1 MRGVRAAGASGRPVT
16 LSFDNGPDAAATP
29 LVLDV
34 LARRAVKASF
44 FVVGKRLSYPTARA
58 AAERARAQ
66 GHWIG
71 NHSMTHSLPLGLAVE
86 PDAAER
92 EIGAAQAALGALA
105 HPDRLFRPFGGGGHL
120 DRRLLS
126 QAARD
131 YLIRGGYTC
140 VLWNAVP
147 RDWEDEDGWVETGLR
162 QCDALDWPL
171 VVLHDVAARAM
182 RHLDRFIGRLADA
195 GFEFRQDFPADCVP
209 IRGGRPVGRLD
220 GLVAA

>member
-1 MRGVRAAGASGRPVT
+1 MRGVRPSGAGRPLT

-29 LVLDV
+29 RVLDV
-34 LARRAVKASF
+34 LVRRAVKASF
-44 FVVGKRLSYPTARA
+44 FLVGERLSDSGARE
-58 AAERARAQ
+58 AAERACAE

-71 NHSMTHSLPLGLAVE
+71 NHSMTHSQPLGLAAE

-92 EIGAAQAALGALA
+92 EIGAAQVVLGGLA

-126 QAARD
+126 RAARD
-131 YLIRGGYTC
+131 YLFRGGYTC

-147 RDWEDEDGWVETGLR
+147 RDWEDEEGWVETGLR
-162 QCDALDWPL
+162 QCEALDWPL
-171 VVLHDVAARAM
+171 VVLHDVAERAM
-182 RHLDRFIGRLADA
+182 RHLDSFIGRLADS

-209 IRGGRPVGRLD
+209 IRRGRPVGPLD